1 MNNNNNN
8 PIDLNDNNNPD
19 DVIVASSE
27 EVSPAFVDG
36 EYRNMSSDDSGSS
49 SEDESSES
57 FSDTSP
63 LLDVSSLDNSDVSL
77 DDSDMSEDSSSSSS
91 SSDNEEDLLE
101 DDLDCDNN
109 NNNGDDEDLDE
120 DVSIVDAPMS
130 MQSSWMS
137 FSSASSVAG
146 PSRGQAVV
154 LPDVLPVGKIPKAKD
169 EDCDDEE
176 LSASYGA
183 VATRNLEITFEKRR
197 SNQDIGTSRVSG
209 DRCLVEITAQPDVQ
223 VDIRVNPVSSR
234 PRRESRPVTIKH
246 GNTYPREA
254 RNNKRYLKN
263 RDINAWIVND
273 SFDEHYDDR
282 NKSWTLDEGI
292 RLNNFTIVNGQK
304 TLSLTELMNT
314 NSYNKDSD
322 AVLKF
327 DSDTLNSAG
336 DSQISKTTTPPLTN
350 SYQNFERNYSKLPA
364 NVHMCC
370 KDNWR
375 HQKDFKNV
383 VHKQKPPA
391 VEVCAVDKFTQA
403 SISPDTESFSPKV
416 PSQKPRNIA
425 KDVLM
430 EKSKKSIPA
439 KVSEMDSNSNQ
450 LAHADKLPPKPR
462 KEPAYYA
469 SRKKAGNSKLS
480 SPELFEV
487 YTMETALPQINWSAI
502 SKGSRESDWL
512 RKVSVEKIY
521 LIIFLAKFYT
531 KQESGVLVILNLRFC
546 SDMYLLNDFGF

>member
-1 MNNNNNN
+1 M
-8 PIDLNDNNNPD
+8 
-19 DVIVASSE
+19 
-27 EVSPAFVDG
+27 DG

-77 DDSDMSEDSSSSSS
+77 DSDMSEDSSSSSS
-91 SSDNEEDLLE
+91 SSDNE
-101 DDLDCDNN
+101 DDLDDGCDNLN
-109 NNNGDDEDLDE
+109 NNNGDEEEDE
-120 DVSIVDAPMS
+120 DVSIVDAPS

-137 FSSASSVAG
+137 FSSAASSPSVAG
-146 PSRGQAVV
+146 PSRGQVV

-169 EDCDDEE
+169 EDCNDEE

-197 SNQDIGTSRVSG
+197 SNQDIGASRVTG

-314 NSYNKDSD
+314 NSFKESD
-322 AVLKF
+322 AVQRI

-336 DSQISKTTTPPLTN
+336 DSRISKTTSPLTN

-375 HQKDFKNV
+375 HQKDFKNA
-383 VHKQKPPA
+383 VHKQKPSA
-391 VEVCAVDKFTQA
+391 VEVCPVDQFTQT
-403 SISPDTESFSPKV
+403 SINPDKESFSSKV
-416 PSQKPRNIA
+416 PSQKQRNIA
-425 KDVLM
+425 KDTLM
-430 EKSKKSIPA
+430 EKPKKSIPS
-439 KVSEMDSNSNQ
+439 KVSDMDSNSNQ
-450 LAHADKLPPKPR
+450 LAQAEKLLPKSR
-462 KEPAYYA
+462 KESAYYA
-469 SRKKAGNSKLS
+469 SRKKSSNSKLC

-487 YTMETALPQINWSAI
+487 YTMETALPQINWAAI

-512 RKVSVEKIY
+512 RKVSMKKHY
-521 LIIFLAKFYT
+521 SLIF
-531 KQESGVLVILNLRFC
+531 
-546 SDMYLLNDFGF
+546 